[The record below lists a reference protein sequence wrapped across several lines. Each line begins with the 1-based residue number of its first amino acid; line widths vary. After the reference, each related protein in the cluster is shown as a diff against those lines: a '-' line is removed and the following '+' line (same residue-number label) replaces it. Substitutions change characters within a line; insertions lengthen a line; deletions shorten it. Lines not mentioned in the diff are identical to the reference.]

1 VAVEE
6 AFWRRAEEFLSFAR
20 RTLDGQF
27 DMLAELRLYF
37 DYKRRALFRLLYYW
51 LRRERRRR
59 LIRQLRATRR
69 LPPWEREERRIA
81 LLTEVLAVARLPQTR
96 RYAEEILAETEA
108 LLEIEE
114 LMARAL
120 AEVPRALPRSVPDAF
135 AELSDLRDYL
145 SALKERE
152 WEFLTDLARS
162 LRALGRPEWAARV
175 ERYLPDVDLARRAIR
190 GRWRLLAE
198 AYSVAIVRPLYI
210 GVEDETGYDIY
221 YSPIEE
227 RYWVVD
233 PETGAIVRREDYL
246 AVIWV
251 GSVISGP
258 PLTDERRERREIKEG
273 AHEATWVEIRAI
285 TLVEKMGPEEV
296 KRVEDELEAAVM
308 TIAREQ
314 FGGLAP
320 FVIKIGVAY
329 DGASVLEQ
337 IAVTGMAYGV
347 MMRSVAEP
355 GGRYYRPHFRDE
367 ETIPEGVVRPTTW
380 VAYWKGEFMRVSIP
394 RAPVGPPLLALRWLF
409 YYQDP
414 RTGEWVRRDKPILY
428 PIAVVLFERR
438 GVAGRMRV
446 RWHSYVFRVNL
457 HTLEYYR
464 LERHEQKDLLAWLEE
479 YTRGGGRG

>member
-1 VAVEE
+1 MAVEE

-27 DMLAELRLYF
+27 DMLAELRFYF

-81 LLTEVLAVARLPQTR
+81 LLTEVMAVARLPQTR

-145 SALKERE
+145 SSLKERE

-175 ERYLPDVDLARRAIR
+175 ERYLPDVDLARRALR
-190 GRWRLLAE
+190 ERWRLLAE
-198 AYSVAIVRPLYI
+198 AYSVAIVRPLDI
-210 GVEDETGYDIY
+210 GVEDETGLDIMY
-221 YSPIEE
+221 NPIEE

-233 PETGAIVRREDYL
+233 PGTGAIVRREDYL

-251 GSVISGP
+251 GSIVSGP
-258 PLTDERRERREIKEG
+258 PLTDERRERGEVEEG
-273 AHEATWVEIRAI
+273 AHEPTWVEIRAI

-308 TIAREQ
+308 TISRRE
-314 FGGLAP
+314 FGALSR

-329 DGASVLEQ
+329 DGASVLER
-337 IAVTGMAYGV
+337 IAVTGMAYGEL
-347 MMRSVAEP
+347 MRSVAEP

-367 ETIPEGVVRPTTW
+367 ETLPPEMPPRVRYEVEIRGVRLEV
-380 VAYWKGEFMRVSIP
+380 P
-394 RAPVGPPLLALRWLF
+394 RHPVGPALTALRWLF
-409 YYQDP
+409 YRYDP
-414 RTGEWVRRDKPILY
+414 ERREWVRRDRPVLY
-428 PIAVVLFERR
+428 PIAIVIFERR
-438 GVAGRMRV
+438 GYYI
-446 RWHSYVFRVNL
+446 RWRTYVFRANL
-457 HTLEYYR
+457 ETLEYAPITTIY
-464 LERHEQKDLLAWLEE
+464 QGTLLAWLE
-479 YTRGGGRG
+479 RQAGGGA